1 MLQQDE
7 PKQAAEYLRQAI
19 PMLSQHNL
27 PPTPINYS
35 IFYSYLSGNSQTL
48 NDVID
53 SIISEKKPF
62 TLAIMLEL
70 YEKYING
77 GATLEQQEKIQHS
90 LEKVMS
96 SASEEVQQVSSGAGE
111 FDSAINKH
119 AETLSYTTD
128 PQAAALVLKQ
138 VMQDTREMVKNNQA
152 TQARMQETNAEI
164 LKMKAELE
172 AVKAS
177 SEKDALTGLKNR
189 GAFDK
194 AIDNV
199 VHSET
204 NLSATLVLL
213 DIDHFKRVNDNF
225 GHLVGDR
232 VIRYVSALLTQI
244 VGSEHHIARYG
255 GEEFAV
261 ILTGL
266 DIDNAKQLTEKIRI
280 AMSNSKLQRKE
291 SGEAI
296 GEVTISAGIA
306 TVKATDSVELLIDR
320 ADKALYQAKEAG
332 RNKVVIAA

>member
-111 FDSAINKH
+111 FDSANMLKLYPIQPTHRPLHLCSNKSCRIH
-119 AETLSYTTD
+119 ERWLRTIR
-128 PQAAALVLKQ
+128 PPKQGCKKQMLKF
-138 VMQDTREMVKNNQA
+138 
-152 TQARMQETNAEI
+152 
-164 LKMKAELE
+164 LK
-172 AVKAS
+172 
-177 SEKDALTGLKNR
+177 
-189 GAFDK
+189 
-194 AIDNV
+194 
-199 VHSET
+199 
-204 NLSATLVLL
+204 
-213 DIDHFKRVNDNF
+213 
-225 GHLVGDR
+225 
-232 VIRYVSALLTQI
+232 
-244 VGSEHHIARYG
+244 
-255 GEEFAV
+255 
-261 ILTGL
+261 
-266 DIDNAKQLTEKIRI
+266 
-280 AMSNSKLQRKE
+280 
-291 SGEAI
+291 
-296 GEVTISAGIA
+296 
-306 TVKATDSVELLIDR
+306 
-320 ADKALYQAKEAG
+320 
-332 RNKVVIAA
+332 

>member
-90 LEKVMS
+90 LEKAMS

-111 FDSAINKH
+111 FDSTINKH

-152 TQARMQETNAEI
+152 TQARMQDESPPGQGHIPLGKTEY
-164 LKMKAELE
+164 
-172 AVKAS
+172 AS
-177 SEKDALTGLKNR
+177 RQGKNLH
-189 GAFDK
+189 
-194 AIDNV
+194 V
-199 VHSET
+199 
-204 NLSATLVLL
+204 
-213 DIDHFKRVNDNF
+213 
-225 GHLVGDR
+225 
-232 VIRYVSALLTQI
+232 
-244 VGSEHHIARYG
+244 
-255 GEEFAV
+255 
-261 ILTGL
+261 
-266 DIDNAKQLTEKIRI
+266 
-280 AMSNSKLQRKE
+280 
-291 SGEAI
+291 
-296 GEVTISAGIA
+296 
-306 TVKATDSVELLIDR
+306 
-320 ADKALYQAKEAG
+320 
-332 RNKVVIAA
+332 

>member
-7 PKQAAEYLRQAI
+7 PKQAAEYLRQVI
-19 PMLSQHNL
+19 PMLSQNHL

-35 IFYSYLSGNSQTL
+35 IFYSYLSGNSQAL
-48 NDVID
+48 NGVVD

-77 GATLEQQEKIQHS
+77 GAALKQQEKIQHS

-96 SASEEVQQVSSGAGE
+96 EASEEVQHVTSGAGE

-119 AETLSYTTD
+119 AETLSSTTD
-128 PQAAALVLKQ
+128 PQTTALILKQ
-138 VMQDTREMVKNNQA
+138 IMQDTRDMVKNNQA
-152 TQARMQETNAEI
+152 TQIRMEETNTEI
-164 LKMKAELE
+164 SKMKAELKM
-172 AVKAS
+172 VRAS
-177 SEKDALTGLKNR
+177 AEKDSLTGLKNR

-194 AIDNV
+194 TINNIVLSEDNAD
-199 VHSET
+199 T
-204 NLSATLVLL
+204 TLIML

-244 VGSEHHIARYG
+244 IGTDHHIARYG

-266 DIDNAKQLTEKIRI
+266 PLDNAKQLAEKTCI

-291 SGEAI
+291 SGETI
-296 GEVTISAGIA
+296 GKVTISAGIA
-306 TVKATDSVELLIDR
+306 EIKAGDNVETLIDR
-320 ADKALYQAKEAG
+320 ADKALYMAKETG
-332 RNKVVIAA
+332 RNKVVVST